1 MNYKNL
7 YIYLL
12 FIPIL
17 LLQLTIIPYISFV
30 DISPD
35 FSLIL
40 LIYIALTRGQIK
52 GTIVGFFLGLAID
65 LITGGMV
72 GASAFSKT
80 IAGFIAGYFF
90 NENKID
96 INTNTLLFGLII
108 FISAFLDNII
118 FSFFNTTIDNEVSI
132 FTILLYNG
140 FLPALYTSVVSL
152 VIMIFFTKR
161 VFYEQ

>member
-1 MNYKNL
+1 MNYKSIYL
-7 YIYLL
+7 YLL

-17 LLQLTIIPYISFV
+17 LLQLTIIPYISFS

-35 FSLIL
+35 FCLIL
-40 LIYIALTRGQIK
+40 LIYIALSKGQIK
-52 GTIVGFFLGLAID
+52 GTIVGFFLGLSID

-72 GASAFSKT
+72 GAAAFSKT
-80 IAGFIAGYFF
+80 TAGFIAGYFY

-108 FISAFLDNII
+108 LISAFIDNTI
-118 FSFFNTTIDNEVSI
+118 FSFFHTAIETEIPIYTV
-132 FTILLYNG
+132 LLYNG

-152 VIMIFFTKR
+152 VIMIFFSKR
-161 VFYEQ
+161 VSYE